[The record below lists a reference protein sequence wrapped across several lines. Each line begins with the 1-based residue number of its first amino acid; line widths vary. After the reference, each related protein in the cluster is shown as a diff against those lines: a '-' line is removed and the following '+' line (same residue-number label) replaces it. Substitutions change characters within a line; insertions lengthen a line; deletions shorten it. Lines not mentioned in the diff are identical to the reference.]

1 MSRFSRVLISALCV
15 SLMVAWGGVAAA
27 QTTTEL
33 KQGKVVAVSGNTL
46 IVKTREGLYK
56 QYEVPDGFKFT
67 LDGKQVGVA
76 ELKPGMRLTATITTT
91 KEVVP
96 VSVTEERNAEVVA
109 VAGNSLLLKGPQG
122 VRKYTWEQASDYKIV
137 RDGETITAADLKVGD
152 RITGLMITKM
162 KPTTVTETKVVAK
175 EAAPPAP
182 APAHAAAPAP
192 AKASA
197 PAPAPAP
204 ASAPA
209 PSMAAAAAP
218 ADAPARHARMPKTAS
233 SVPAVGLA
241 GLLALGLGASLTVV
255 RRSRLSK

>member
-1 MSRFSRVLISALCV
+1 MSRLSRVLFSALCV

-33 KQGKVVAVSGNTL
+33 KQGKVVAVAGNTL
-46 IVKTREGLYK
+46 IIKTKEGVYK
-56 QYEVPDGFKFT
+56 QYEVPDGFKFN

-96 VSVTEERNAEVVA
+96 VTVTEERNAEVVA
-109 VAGNSLLLKGPQG
+109 VAGNSLLLKGPRG
-122 VRKYTWEQASDYKIV
+122 VRKYTWEQASDYTIV
-137 RDGETITAADLKVGD
+137 RDGQTITAADLKVGD
-152 RITGLMITKM
+152 RVTGLMITKM
-162 KPTTVTETKVVAK
+162 HPTTVTETKVVAK
-175 EAAPPAP
+175 EAAPAPAAAPASARVSAPAKAAPAP
-182 APAHAAAPAP
+182 APAPAM
-192 AKASA
+192 ASASA
-197 PAPAPAP
+197 PAPAPAE
-204 ASAPA
+204 
-209 PSMAAAAAP
+209 
-218 ADAPARHARMPKTAS
+218 APARHAKMPKTAS

>member
-1 MSRFSRVLISALCV
+1 MSRFSRVLFSALCV

-46 IVKTREGLYK
+46 IIKTKEGIYK

-91 KEVVP
+91 KAVVP
-96 VSVTEERNAEVVA
+96 VTVTEERNAEVVA
-109 VAGNSLLLKGPQG
+109 VAGNSLLLKGPKG

-152 RITGLMITKM
+152 RVTGLMITKLH
-162 KPTTVTETKVVAK
+162 PTTVTETKVVAK

-182 APAHAAAPAP
+182 APASAKVSAP
-192 AKASA
+192 AKAA

-204 ASAPA
+204 APAAASAPA
-209 PSMAAAAAP
+209 PASAP
-218 ADAPARHARMPKTAS
+218 AEAPARHAKMPKTAS

>member
-1 MSRFSRVLISALCV
+1 MSRFSRVLFSALCV

-33 KQGKVVAVSGNTL
+33 KQGKVVAVAGNTL
-46 IVKTREGLYK
+46 IIKTREGVYK

-91 KEVVP
+91 KEVIP

-109 VAGNSLLLKGPQG
+109 VAGNSLLLKGPKG

-137 RDGETITAADLKVGD
+137 RDGQTITAADLKVGD
-152 RITGLMITKM
+152 RVTGLMITKM
-162 KPTTVTETKVVAK
+162 HPTTVTETKVVAK
-175 EAAPPAP
+175 EAAPAP
-182 APAHAAAPAP
+182 APVHAAAPAPVHAAAPAP
-192 AKASA
+192 AKAAPAPAAASA

-204 ASAPA
+204 AE
-209 PSMAAAAAP
+209 
-218 ADAPARHARMPKTAS
+218 APARHAKMPKTAS